1 MQGVVVH
8 GGTNVS
14 QWCVLDN
21 DTEGGQLSDCKS
33 EPLRKCVF
41 KASHLPS
48 FCRCGQRLFT
58 VVKPEFQCP
67 VQ

>member
-21 DTEGGQLSDCKS
+21 DLKEG
-33 EPLRKCVF
+33 
-41 KASHLPS
+41 S
-48 FCRCGQRLFT
+48 FQIANLNL
-58 VVKPEFQCP
+58 
-67 VQ
+67 